1 MNTSMKIPFHK
12 TQLSSEEIDAVTAV
26 IKSGWLTM
34 GEKTFEFENM
44 FSEYVGSSRSI
55 AVNSCTAA
63 LHLAL
68 KAAGIKEG
76 DEIILPA
83 MTFIATWEVITY
95 LNAVPVICDVL
106 KDSFLIDP
114 VDVERKI
121 TPKTKAII
129 PVHYGGESC
138 DMDAIAHI
146 ADRHKVIIIEDAAHA
161 LPAFYKKKMIGTIGD
176 ITCFSFYATKTLT
189 TGEGGMITTAHNEWA
204 ERIKR
209 LRLHGITK
217 DAWNRYSH
225 KGSWEYDVSEPGYK
239 YNMTDIAS
247 AIGIEQLKK
256 IDRMNLA
263 RRDIANKYMQA
274 FNKTEL
280 IDTWKVRDHN
290 ECAWHL
296 YPIKLNL
303 NALKINRE
311 QFINEMKKKNIG
323 TSVHYIPLYR
333 FSLLAD
339 SVYSKEDFKGCEDI
353 FLRQVSLPIYPEMS
367 SVEIDY
373 VIDNVLE
380 ILEGN
385 KR

>member
-1 MNTSMKIPFHK
+1 MKIPFHRVD
-12 TQLSSEEIDAVTAV
+12 LGSEEINAVTAV

-34 GEKTFEFENM
+34 GEKTFEFENS
-44 FSEYVGSSRSI
+44 FSEYIGSSYSI

-76 DEIILPA
+76 DEVIIPA
-83 MTFIATWEVITY
+83 MTFIATWEIITY
-95 LNAVPVICDVL
+95 LKAVPVLCDVL

-114 VDVERKI
+114 VDVEKKI
-121 TPKTKAII
+121 TSKTKVII

-138 DMDAIAHI
+138 DMDAIADI
-146 ADRHKVIIIEDAAHA
+146 ARRHKLIIIEDAAHA
-161 LPAFYKKKMIGTIGD
+161 LPALYKKKMIGTIGD

-189 TGEGGMITTAHNEWA
+189 TGEGGMITTAHNECA

-209 LRLHGITK
+209 LRLHGITN
-217 DAWNRYSH
+217 DAWNRYSD
-225 KGSWEYDVSEPGYK
+225 KGSWEYDISEPGYK

-247 AIGIEQLKK
+247 AIGLEQLKK
-256 IDRMNLA
+256 CDKMNLA
-263 RRDIANKYMQA
+263 RREIANQYMRA
-274 FNKTEL
+274 FSNSEQ
-280 IDTWKVRDHN
+280 IITWNVRDHN

-296 YPIKLNL
+296 FPIKLNL
-303 NALKINRE
+303 NALKINRN
-311 QFINEMKKKNIG
+311 QFINEMKKNNIG

-333 FSLLAD
+333 FSALD
-339 SVYSKEDFKGCEDI
+339 NPPYRIEDFKGCEDI
-353 FLRQVSLPIYPEMS
+353 FPRQVSLPIYSGMS
-367 SVEIDY
+367 STEVDY
-373 VIDNVLE
+373 VIDKVLK